1 MGKAGMNRFGTVR
14 LETKR
19 LVLRRFREEDAL
31 PAFQNWESDEKVT
44 EFLRWRPCKTIEET
58 KDILDHWIDSY
69 RRPDFYQWAIL
80 CKDVPDEPIGS
91 ISAVEICERTA
102 AVEIG
107 YCIGRNWWN
116 RGIVTE
122 AFRGVIP
129 FFFERVGANRICAQH
144 DPANPGSGRVMI
156 KSGLR
161 YEGTLRQ
168 ADYSNR
174 GIVDAAVYGILAK
187 EYRPEDYGW

>member
-1 MGKAGMNRFGTVR
+1 MNRFGTVR

-69 RRPDFYQWAIL
+69 RRPDFYQWAII
-80 CKDVPDEPIGS
+80 CKGGPDEPIGS

-122 AFRGVIP
+122 AFRGLSRS
-129 FFFERVGANRICAQH
+129 FL
-144 DPANPGSGRVMI
+144 
-156 KSGLR
+156 SGLGPTVSVR
-161 YEGTLRQ
+161 SMIRPIRV
-168 ADYSNR
+168 R
-174 GIVDAAVYGILAK
+174 GGS
-187 EYRPEDYGW
+187 